1 MRTPGP
7 PGSCD
12 QRSVLYSLP
21 CGTGAGAAGIPGDLP
36 AGTRCRGAGGR
47 PRATASPRP
56 CPAFNGDLDRLRALI
71 EDEDADEI
79 VRVDAFDALTYLTAT
94 GALPR
99 ETAAAYLRDLH
110 GKMQPQSMSFVWYGW
125 QKSIAL
131 LGLDELKPLVAA
143 AFERGLIDPTVT
155 DYNLFLEDLRSARST
170 SARRRDVPPASAHPP
185 SGMRCSPW

>member
-1 MRTPGP
+1 MPRRWRTPSGDGISSTL
-7 PGSCD
+7 PGI
-12 QRSVLYSLP
+12 LI
-21 CGTGAGAAGIPGDLP
+21 GT
-36 AGTRCRGAGGR
+36 
-47 PRATASPRP
+47 
-56 CPAFNGDLDRLRALI
+56 FNGDLDRLRALI